1 VFVSKVVGP
10 DGKVVFDETGRPG
23 TRVLDPDVAHCE
35 VSILHGP
42 IDDPA
47 GTASGKGIPG
57 KDAFG
62 KTGTNDEQRSSAF
75 LGGTQ
80 DLVSFVWHGVP
91 ERQDIPGAGF
101 GAGIP
106 NAIWRNFM
114 IPATQ
119 SAPDDPFPAPGDA
132 CDAPGKVIDPVLGR
146 TIDIPKPPPPTD
158 TAPSAPAPEPAPAP
172 APDSTPPPAPAQPPA
187 SAPASPAA
195 PTDTAAG
202 AGGGGGG

>member
-1 VFVSKVVGP
+1 
-10 DGKVVFDETGRPG
+10 
-23 TRVLDPDVAHCE
+23 VAHCE

-47 GTASGKGIPG
+47 GTAYGEGIPG

-62 KTGTNDEQRSSAF
+62 KTGTNDGQRSSAF
-75 LGGTQ
+75 LGGTP

-91 ERQDIPGAGF
+91 ERQDIPGAGY

-132 CDAPGKVIDPVLGR
+132 CDAPGKVIDPLAGR
-146 TIDIPKPPPPTD
+146 TNDIPKPPPPTQ
-158 TAPSAPAPEPAPAP
+158 TTPSAPAPEPAPPEAP
-172 APDSTPPPAPAQPPA
+172 APTPPPGPTQPPV
-187 SAPASPAA
+187 SPPA

-202 AGGGGGG
+202 ADGGGGGR

>member
-1 VFVSKVVGP
+1 
-10 DGKVVFDETGRPG
+10 
-23 TRVLDPDVAHCE
+23 VAHCE

-62 KTGTNDEQRSSAF
+62 KTGTNDAQRSSAF

-106 NAIWRNFM
+106 NTIWRNFM

-119 SAPDDPFPAPGDA
+119 GAPDDPFPAPGPA
-132 CDAPGKVIDPVLGR
+132 CDAPGKVIDPLLGR
-146 TIDIPKPPPPTD
+146 TTDIPKPPPPTD
-158 TAPSAPAPEPAPAP
+158 TAPAPAPGPDTTPAP
-172 APDSTPPPAPAQPPA
+172 TQPPA
-187 SAPASPAA
+187 SPPA

-202 AGGGGGG
+202 GGGGGGG